1 MVNRWSAFLCAL
13 VMLLGTLGGVAVA
26 EEKTQQ
32 LDIRGSVVYDLEE
45 VSIIDQV
52 SVKSKAQGCDLYLSY
67 SGETYQLIEHLENKN
82 DTFLFELNRQ
92 ERAQFVKLKFTNK
105 DESAYTGE
113 FDVEISSTP
122 ADKEEKIQ
130 DISYSW
136 SKKQPF
142 VTEFDI
148 TEADKDHTALTDGS
162 MDAVCATNYTYATA
176 ILDLKK
182 PYQISRVQVYTRSDD
197 EYDMDGYEL
206 KYSLDGKTYFS
217 YGFFAN
223 PNPTGT
229 GEALATT
236 AWGLPGKNARYL
248 KIVMHTTG
256 NMAISEVEVYGHTVD
271 NKAPQT
277 EDLPD
282 QVDFSVQLKNYII
295 AYMDWSTYNTEGNG
309 VTKFAVYAEKTD
321 YDNVEGLTPHGVFE
335 QGTDGYTSKFYGCY
349 PLEPQATYFLAV
361 TPFDKNGVER
371 KDVKTVRIT
380 TPGTLG

>member
-1 MVNRWSAFLCAL
+1 MVNRWSAFFCAL

-162 MDAVCATNYTYATA
+162 MDAVCATNYMYATA

-182 PYQISRVQVYTRSDD
+182 PYQISRVQV
-197 EYDMDGYEL
+197 
-206 KYSLDGKTYFS
+206 
-217 YGFFAN
+217 
-223 PNPTGT
+223 
-229 GEALATT
+229 
-236 AWGLPGKNARYL
+236 
-248 KIVMHTTG
+248 
-256 NMAISEVEVYGHTVD
+256 
-271 NKAPQT
+271 
-277 EDLPD
+277 
-282 QVDFSVQLKNYII
+282 
-295 AYMDWSTYNTEGNG
+295 
-309 VTKFAVYAEKTD
+309 
-321 YDNVEGLTPHGVFE
+321 
-335 QGTDGYTSKFYGCY
+335 
-349 PLEPQATYFLAV
+349 
-361 TPFDKNGVER
+361 
-371 KDVKTVRIT
+371 
-380 TPGTLG
+380 